1 MSSADN
7 LIKMLE
13 SGIFTTTRA
22 DSDRAQ
28 IALKWTKV
36 TNVILQWKKVQF
48 RTFLQKSEHSLH

>member
-28 IALKWTKV
+28 IALKMD
-36 TNVILQWKKVQF
+36 
-48 RTFLQKSEHSLH
+48 KSHKCDLAVEKGTV